1 MNNPIRRS
9 WRIGAMLKADDL
21 TGHIFIGEKN
31 AHEFII
37 YAVDESGEQVPI
49 TGTITASC
57 LRADGGTVWI
67 SNGSIVDGEAHVTLS
82 EQCYA
87 IPGRFVVSIFVTNG
101 DATVCIYCG
110 IGDASRNQSDTAI
123 DPGTIMPSIADLI
136 ARIEAA
142 VNSIPADYS
151 SLAAQVRTNATN
163 INTVTE
169 KADENAADIAT
180 LETQEA
186 GTAGKIGNMSNL
198 ITPTKTSLVE
208 AINEAYLYD
217 PTADYDESM
226 SATSE
231 NAVQNKAITAAL
243 AGKMNKPVSGGTAGQ
258 CLMSDGAGSMVW
270 GTPTEVSV
278 VLGALA
284 TKDRVQAT
292 YTPKGTVSAP
302 TVTLN
307 QTKQNRYMAVS
318 ASGGGS
324 VTLGTAAACNL
335 PTLTAT
341 LEGKNL
347 TLNWAPGSFTA
358 NAPTE
363 VTLPRFQQQTY
374 VTNATATASAP
385 TFAGTEETIEST

>member
-21 TGHIFIGEKN
+21 AGHIFIGEKN

-37 YAVDESGEQVPI
+37 YAIDESGEQVPL

-82 EQCYA
+82 EQCYTV
-87 IPGRFVVSIFVTNG
+87 PGRFVVSVFVTNS

-151 SLAAQVRTNATN
+151 TLATQVSNQGGQ
-163 INTVTE
+163 INTLNASVS
-169 KADENAADIAT
+169 ENAGDIADLQT
-180 LETQEA
+180 DV
-186 GTAGKIGNMSNL
+186 GKIGNLSQL
-198 ITPTKTSLVE
+198 VTPTKTNLVQ

-217 PTADYDESM
+217 PTAAYDTEISG
-226 SATSE
+226 TSE
-231 NAVQNKAITAAL
+231 NAVQNKAIKAAL
-243 AGKMNKPVSGGTAGQ
+243 DGKMNQPVGGGTAGQ
-258 CLMSDGAGSMVW
+258 CLMSDGSGSLVW

-284 TKDRVQAT
+284 TKDRVQAS
-292 YTPKGTVSAP
+292 YKPQGIIAKPDITVYMEASRAYYPTSA
-302 TVTLN
+302 
-307 QTKQNRYMAVS
+307 
-318 ASGGGS
+318 ASGGAVS
-324 VTLGTAAACNL
+324 PGTAAACTL

-341 LEGKNL
+341 YDAQNEELVL
-347 TLNWAPGSFTA
+347 AWTAGSFTA
-358 NAPTE
+358 NVPTA
-363 VTLPRFQQQTY
+363 VTM
-374 VTNATATASAP
+374 P
-385 TFAGTEETIEST
+385 TFESGMHITNVTAESSTPAFTGTQATIMST

>member
-37 YAVDESGEQVPI
+37 YAVDESGEQVPL

-67 SNGSIVDGEAHVTLS
+67 SDGSIMDGEAHVTLS

-87 IPGRFVVSIFVTNG
+87 IPGRFVVSVFVTNG

-142 VNSIPADYS
+142 VNSIPSDYS
-151 SLAAQVRTNATN
+151 TLATQVSNQGGQ
-163 INTVTE
+163 INTLNASVS
-169 KADENAADIAT
+169 ENAGDIADLKT
-180 LETQEA
+180 DVS
-186 GTAGKIGNMSNL
+186 KIGNMSQL
-198 ITPTKTSLVE
+198 VTPTKTNLVQ

-217 PTADYDESM
+217 PTAAYDTEISG
-226 SATSE
+226 TSE
-231 NAVQNKAITAAL
+231 NAVQNKAIKAAL
-243 AGKMNKPVSGGTAGQ
+243 DEKMNQPVSGGTAGQ
-258 CLMSDGAGSMVW
+258 CLMSDGSGSLVW

-284 TKDRVQAT
+284 TKDRVQTSYKPQGIISKPDITVYMEASRAYYPT
-292 YTPKGTVSAP
+292 SAASGGTVSP
-302 TVTLN
+302 
-307 QTKQNRYMAVS
+307 
-318 ASGGGS
+318 
-324 VTLGTAAACNL
+324 GTAAACTL

-341 LEGKNL
+341 YDAQNEELVLAWTAGN
-347 TLNWAPGSFTA
+347 FTA
-358 NAPTE
+358 NVPTA
-363 VTLPRFQQQTY
+363 VTM
-374 VTNATATASAP
+374 P
-385 TFAGTEETIEST
+385 TFESGMHITNVTAESSTPAFTGTQATITST